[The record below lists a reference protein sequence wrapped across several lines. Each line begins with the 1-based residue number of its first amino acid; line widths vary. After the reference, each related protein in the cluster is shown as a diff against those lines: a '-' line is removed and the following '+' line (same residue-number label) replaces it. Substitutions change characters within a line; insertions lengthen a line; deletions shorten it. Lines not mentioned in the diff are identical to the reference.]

1 MKRSVAEQDESEL
14 GGDWSLLV
22 RQKRDHELLAALLE
36 RVSPTPGPDQDDVLR
51 EVCRMVFPHAFA
63 DESVL
68 WPVVRKQLPYGET
81 LVQQMDEERREVNEL
96 VGCLQDEALE
106 PDQRPRL
113 VGRLMELLRDAIRYE
128 EDVLFPLLQEQVEE
142 GRLRQLG
149 FAWELVR
156 RAAPTRPHPVLVRSR
171 VGNCLVLLPLTIL
184 DRSRDRWEN
193 SRAVADPDDVSLRLA
208 S

>member
-1 MKRSVAEQDESEL
+1 
-14 GGDWSLLV
+14 
-22 RQKRDHELLAALLE
+22 
-36 RVSPTPGPDQDDVLR
+36 
-51 EVCRMVFPHAFA
+51 MVFPHAFA

-68 WPVVRKQLPYGET
+68 WPVVRKHLPYGET
-81 LVQQMDEERREVNEL
+81 LVQQMDEERHEVNEL
-96 VGCLQDEALE
+96 VSCLQDEALE

-113 VGRLMELLRDAIRYE
+113 VGRLTELLRDAVRHE
-128 EDVLFPLLQEQVEE
+128 EDVLFPPLQEQVDE

-156 RAAPTRPHPVLVRSR
+156 RAAPTRPHPVLLRNR

-184 DRSRDRWEN
+184 DRSRDRWES
-193 SRAVADPDDVSLRLA
+193 SRAVADPDAVPLRLA